1 MKYEVFTNAGE
12 KTNKPVSKTNLGD
25 ADRAIRIVAAGLI
38 VILYLL
44 GIVAGIIGNILLV
57 VAAVLLLTSFAGF
70 CPLYKLLGINT
81 CKYKKA

>member
-1 MKYEVFTNAGE
+1 
-12 KTNKPVSKTNLGD
+12 
-25 ADRAIRIVAAGLI
+25 LI

-44 GIVAGIIGNILLV
+44 GIVAGIVGDILLV

-70 CPLYKLLGINT
+70 CPLYKLFGINT